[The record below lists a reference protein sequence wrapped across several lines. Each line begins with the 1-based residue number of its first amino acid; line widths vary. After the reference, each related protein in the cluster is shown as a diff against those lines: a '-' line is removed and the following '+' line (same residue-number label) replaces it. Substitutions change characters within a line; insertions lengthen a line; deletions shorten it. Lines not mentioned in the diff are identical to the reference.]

1 MMKGKPFPEIISPEE
16 RKDILFYLEERFGI
30 NPEIFNNYAMFK
42 GATHYWLFPK
52 TEYIYFLRKLS
63 PESVGLLF
71 LRKIKNYLKPTST
84 FLQRFGKFA
93 TKNIVELTENQ
104 LKILQESKKIKIELP
119 LEPGYIILRDGTW
132 ILGCGLYL
140 NGYIFSYLE
149 IKVIKTLL
157 D

>member
-1 MMKGKPFPEIISPEE
+1 MKKKPFPEEITPDE
-16 RKDILFYLEERFGI
+16 RRQILFYLEERFGI
-30 NPEIFNNYAMFK
+30 NPGIFDEYTIFK
-42 GATHYWLFPK
+42 GATHFWLFPK
-52 TEYIYFLRKLS
+52 TEYIHLLKKLS

-84 FLQRFGKFA
+84 FLQRFGKLA
-93 TKNIVELTENQ
+93 KKNIVQLTEEQ
-104 LKILQESKKIKIELP
+104 LKILQESKKIKMDLP
-119 LEPGYIILRDGTW
+119 LEPGYVILRDETW

-149 IKVIKTLL
+149 TKVIKTLL

>member
-1 MMKGKPFPEIISPEE
+1 MKKKPFPEEITSEE
-16 RKDILFYLEERFGI
+16 RIQILSYLEDRFGI
-30 NPEIFNNYAMFK
+30 DSKIFDNYTIFK

-52 TEYIYFLRKLS
+52 SVYLSLLRKLS

-93 TKNIVELTENQ
+93 TKNVVKLTEAQ
-104 LKILQESKKIKIELP
+104 LKTLQENKKIKIELP
-119 LEPGYIILRDGTW
+119 IEPGYVILKDDYW

-140 NGYIFSYLE
+140 DGYIFSYLE
-149 IKVIKTLL
+149 TKVIKTLL